1 MNYLKKTLFI
11 MILFLMS
18 CDENIDYGLIDDE
31 PCPQIYAPV
40 CGSDGEVYNN
50 DCYAI
55 NAGIIEFESGEC
67 K

>member
-11 MILFLMS
+11 LILFFLP

-31 PCPQIYAPV
+31 PCPNIYAPV
-40 CGSDGEVYNN
+40 WWSDEQVYDNN
-50 DCYAI
+50 CYSI
-55 NAGIIEFESGEC
+55 NLILIIS